1 MDDFL
6 SYFLAGMFGEELLR
20 KIATRPFGFW
30 VLWLM
35 GFILVS
41 IFALIFLFSLA
52 LLGLFKAGI
61 PSEQSLFST
70 LLFIVRDVL
79 VFFLV
84 MMQPWAALFSSV
96 MGLLFAIGYRLHYRN
111 NLRDKQENKT
121 KN

>member
-6 SYFLAGMFGEELLR
+6 FYFLAGMFGEELLR

-96 MGLLFAIGYRLHYRN
+96 MGLLFAIGYRWHYRN
-111 NLRDKQENKT
+111 NSNQS
-121 KN
+121 